1 MTHYVHSLTEIEQ
14 ACGVTLDDVAREL
27 PRVALR
33 DNAVWVD
40 GKLPPALATSTAR
53 AALAKPA
60 AYSHHALNGTIA
72 VYKPA

>member
-1 MTHYVHSLTEIEQ
+1 MNHYTHTLTEIEQ

-33 DNAVWVD
+33 ENAAWVD
-40 GKLPPALATSTAR
+40 GSLAPALATSTAR
-53 AALAKPA
+53 AALGKPA

-72 VYKPA
+72 VYVPN